1 MLKKYLLLLV
11 IALAAPI
18 VHAATDDELLD
29 PEVAFKLNVEALN
42 ANTVRA
48 VWTPADGYYMYR
60 DKFAFTTSTPG
71 ATLGTPKFSKGEM
84 KNDEFFGR
92 IEVYH
97 HAATIDIPIT
107 GAAGKTVELSL
118 KGQGCNDPLGVC
130 YPPTTRKVSVKMPAG
145 DATGKLSGLAGA
157 LGLGNSGD
165 ELLPP
170 DQAFAF
176 DLNTVN
182 GNTLQGNWTIA
193 DGYYMYKDKI
203 KFSVKSG
210 DGLSIAGVDLPK
222 GKVHN
227 DEFFG
232 KIEVY
237 YNQLLGNIRLDRKT
251 TEPMDAVISATY
263 QGCSETQ
270 GVCYPPIT
278 KDIKVSLPAGQMGA
292 PAATDMGAASAAAS
306 GQQSEQDSLAA
317 SLAGDNIWLTI
328 LTFFGLGLLLTFT
341 PCVFPMI
348 PIISSIIA
356 GQGEQLTT
364 RKAFIMSS
372 VYVLAMALTYTVAGV
387 VMGLVGE
394 NVQAVFQN
402 PWVLSVFA
410 AIFLL
415 LSLSMFGFYE
425 LQMPTFI
432 QSRLT
437 EISNR
442 QQGGTLV
449 GVAIMGLLSALIVGP
464 CVTAPLV
471 GALIYI
477 GQTGDAVLGGAALFA
492 LSMGM
497 GVPLIIIGT
506 SAGKILPR
514 AGGWMDTVKA
524 VFGVML
530 IGVAIWMLE
539 RIIPD
544 AVAMGLWALLA
555 VVSAVYMGALEP
567 IREGLS
573 GWHRLWKGLGVV
585 LLIYGALMLV
595 GVSAGG
601 GDPLQPLR
609 GVGFGGSGGAVP
621 ISQSHELNFKR
632 ISGLD
637 AVERELAAAKG
648 QPVVLDLYA
657 DWCVSCKEFEKYTFA
672 DPGVQAVLSK
682 AVLLQA
688 DVTDNTDQ
696 NKALLKR
703 FGLIGPP
710 SIMFFGPDGVERKQY
725 RVVGFMDAQ
734 QFRDHAQ
741 KALQ

>member
-1 MLKKYLLLLV
+1 MMLKRTLLLLAM
-11 IALAAPI
+11 ALVAPL
-18 VHAATDDELLD
+18 VHAASDDELLD
-29 PEVAFKLNVEALN
+29 PEVAFKLDVQAVD

-48 VWTPADGYYMYR
+48 TWTPAEGYYMYR
-60 DKFAFTTSTPG
+60 DKFGFSTDTPG
-71 ATLGTPKFSKGEM
+71 AKLGEAKYNKGEM
-84 KNDEFFGR
+84 KDDEFFGR

-97 HAATIDIPIT
+97 HQAIIDIPVN
-107 GAAGKTVELSL
+107 GAAGKTVDLTL
-118 KGQGCNDPLGVC
+118 KGQGCNGPLGVC
-130 YPPTTRKVSVKMPAG
+130 YPPMTRKVSLKLPAAG
-145 DATGKLSGLAGA
+145 AVDKLSGLAGS
-157 LGLGNSGD
+157 LGLGNQDD

-176 DLNTVN
+176 ELAPTD
-182 GNTLQGNWTIA
+182 GNHLLGRWTIA

-203 KFSVKSG
+203 KFSIQSG
-210 DGLSIAGVDLPK
+210 DGISIAGVDLPK
-222 GKVHN
+222 GKVHE

-237 YNQLLGNIRLDRKT
+237 YNQLEGKLRLARDRT
-251 TEPMDAVISATY
+251 DATDITVTATY
-263 QGCSETQ
+263 QGCSEAQ

-278 KDIKVSLPAGQMGA
+278 KDIKLALPAGQMGS
-292 PAATDMGAASAAAS
+292 PAAAPTSGGAM
-306 GQQSEQDSLAA
+306 SEQDTLAA
-317 SLAGDNIWLTI
+317 SLAGGSIWTTI
-328 LTFFGLGLLLTFT
+328 LIFFGAGLLLTFT

-356 GQGEQLTT
+356 GQGENLTT
-364 RKAFIMSS
+364 RKAFTMSL

-387 VMGLVGE
+387 IMGLIGE
-394 NVQAVFQN
+394 NVQAIFQN
-402 PWVLSVFA
+402 PWVLGTFA

-425 LQMPTFI
+425 LQMPGFI

-449 GVAIMGLLSALIVGP
+449 GVAVMGLLSALIVGP

-539 RIIPD
+539 RVVPD
-544 AVAMGLWALLA
+544 AVALALWAVLA
-555 VVSAVYMGALEP
+555 IVSAIYMGALEP
-567 IREGLS
+567 IREGMS
-573 GWHRLWKGLGVV
+573 GWFRLWKGLGVV

-609 GVGFGGSGGAVP
+609 GVGFGGGSVP
-621 ISQSHELNFKR
+621 IGQSHELNFKR
-632 ISGLD
+632 VQGLD
-637 AVERELAAAKG
+637 QVERELAAAKSAG

-657 DWCVSCKEFEKYTFA
+657 DWCVSCKEFEKYTFS

-725 RVVGFMDAQ
+725 RVVGFMEAE

-741 KALQ
+741 RALQ

>member
-11 IALAAPI
+11 VLLAAPI
-18 VHAATDDELLD
+18 VHAASDDELLD
-29 PEVAFKLNVEALN
+29 PEVAFKLNVQALD

-48 VWTPADGYYMYR
+48 TWTPADGYYLYR
-60 DKFAFTTSTPG
+60 DKFGFSSNTSG
-71 ATLGTPKFSKGEM
+71 ATLGEAKFNKGEM
-84 KNDEFFGR
+84 KDDEFFGR

-97 HAATIDIPIT
+97 HQAVIDIPIS
-107 GAAGKTVELSL
+107 GAAGKTVDLTL
-118 KGQGCNDPLGVC
+118 KGQGCNGPLGVC
-130 YPPTTRKVSVKMPAG
+130 YPPMTRKVSLKMPTGAG
-145 DATGKLSGLAGA
+145 PDSGVGKLSGLAGS
-157 LGLGNSGD
+157 LGLGGQGD

-176 DLNTVN
+176 ELAATD
-182 GNTLQGNWTIA
+182 GNTLLGRWTIA

-203 KFSVKSG
+203 KFAVKSG
-210 DGLSIAGVDLPK
+210 DGVSIAGVELPA

-232 KIEVY
+232 RIEVY
-237 YNQLLGNIRLDRKT
+237 YNELEGKVRLARDKT
-251 TEPMDAVISATY
+251 AATDITVTATY
-263 QGCSETQ
+263 QGCSEAQ

-278 KDIKVSLPAGQMGA
+278 KDIKLALPAGSLGSA
-292 PAATDMGAASAAAS
+292 PASTPSAGAVM
-306 GQQSEQDSLAA
+306 SEQDTLAA
-317 SLAGDNIWLTI
+317 SLAGGSIWTTI
-328 LTFFGLGLLLTFT
+328 LIFFGAGLLLTFT

-364 RKAFIMSS
+364 RKAFTMSL
-372 VYVLAMALTYTVAGV
+372 VYVLAMALTYTIAGV
-387 VMGLVGE
+387 IMGLVGE

-402 PWVLSVFA
+402 PWVLGAFA

-497 GVPLIIIGT
+497 GVPLIVIGT

-539 RIIPD
+539 RVVPD
-544 AVAMGLWALLA
+544 AVAMALWALLA
-555 VVSAVYMGALEP
+555 IVSAIYMGALEP
-567 IREGLS
+567 IREGMS

-585 LLIYGALMLV
+585 VLIYGALMLV
-595 GVSAGG
+595 GVAAGG
-601 GDPLQPLR
+601 GDPLQPLK
-609 GVGFGGSGGAVP
+609 GVGFGGGNTATG
-621 ISQSHELNFKR
+621 QSHELAFKR
-632 ISGLD
+632 IKGIDGLD
-637 AVERELAAAKG
+637 RELAAAKAAG
-648 QPVVLDLYA
+648 KPVVLDLYA
-657 DWCVSCKEFEKYTFA
+657 DWCVSCKEFEKYTFS
-672 DPGVQAVLSK
+672 DPGVQSVLSK
-682 AVLLQA
+682 AVLLQS
-688 DVTDNTDQ
+688 DVTDNDVQ
-696 NKALLKR
+696 DKALMKR
-703 FGLIGPP
+703 FKLIGPP

-725 RVVGFMDAQ
+725 RVVGFMQADQFRKHAQ
-734 QFRDHAQ
+734 Q
-741 KALQ
+741 ALQ

>member
-1 MLKKYLLLLV
+1 MIKKYLLVLVALLSSP
-11 IALAAPI
+11 LL
-18 VHAATDDELLD
+18 HAANEDELLD
-29 PEVAFKLNVEALN
+29 PEVAFNISVEAVD

-48 VWTPADGYYMYR
+48 SWKVADGYYMYR
-60 DKFAFTTSTPG
+60 DKFVFTTPTPG
-71 ATLGTPKFSKGEM
+71 VTLGEPKFSKGEI

-97 HAATIDIPIT
+97 NKATVDIPVS
-107 GAAGKTVELSL
+107 GASGKVDLTIKS
-118 KGQGCNDPLGVC
+118 QGCNGPLGVC
-130 YPPTTRKVSVKMPAG
+130 YPPMTSQVSVTLPAG
-145 DATGKLSGLAGA
+145 GGLAKLSGLAGS
-157 LGLGNSGD
+157 LGLGQQDD

-176 DLNTVN
+176 ELEPLD
-182 GNTLQGNWTIA
+182 GNTLLGRWTVA

-203 KFSVKSG
+203 KFSIKSG
-210 DGLSIAGVDLPK
+210 DGITIAGVDLPQ

-237 YNQLLGNIRLDRKT
+237 YNQLEGKLRLARDKT
-251 TEPMDAVISATY
+251 EATDIVVTATY
-263 QGCSETQ
+263 QGCSEKL

-278 KDIKVSLPAGQMGA
+278 KDIKLALAAGVMGST
-292 PAATDMGAASAAAS
+292 AADSGATL
-306 GQQSEQDSLAA
+306 SEQDTLAA
-317 SLAGDNIWLTI
+317 SLAGGSIFYTI
-328 LTFFGLGLLLTFT
+328 LIFFGAGLLLTFT

-364 RKAFIMSS
+364 RKAFTMSL

-402 PWVLSVFA
+402 PWVLGTFA
-410 AIFLL
+410 GIFLL

-539 RIIPD
+539 RVIP
-544 AVAMGLWALLA
+544 ASVAMALWALLL
-555 VVSAVYMGALEP
+555 VVSAIYMGALEP
-567 IREGLS
+567 IREGMS
-573 GWHRLWKGLGVV
+573 GWFRLWKGLGVAI
-585 LLIYGALMLV
+585 LIYGTLMLI
-595 GVSAGG
+595 GVAAGG
-601 GDPLQPLR
+601 GDVLQPLKGLAVGGGTTATQGQHLTFKQVK
-609 GVGFGGSGGAVP
+609 GVD
-621 ISQSHELNFKR
+621 
-632 ISGLD
+632 GL
-637 AVERELAAAKG
+637 ERELAAAKAAG
-648 QPVVLDLYA
+648 RPVMLDFYA
-657 DWCVSCKEFEKYTFA
+657 DWCVSCKEFEKYTFSQA
-672 DPGVQAVLSK
+672 DVQAVLSK
-682 AVLLQA
+682 AVLLQS
-688 DVTDNTDQ
+688 DVTANDEQD
-696 NKALLKR
+696 KALLKR
-703 FGLIGPP
+703 FKLIGPP
-710 SIMFFGPDGVERKQY
+710 SILFFGPDGVERKQY
-725 RVVGFMDAQ
+725 RVVGFMEAE
-734 QFRDHAQ
+734 QFRDHA
-741 KALQ
+741 KEALDQ